1 VTAEPAGHV
10 MWSPNPLR
18 QRLANHT
25 VEDVLLLPDDAPRVE
40 LSDGVMILVPSPTHD
55 HQDITG
61 LLWHWLRRNAPDGL
75 RASLSTGVALSL
87 DTTYEPDVLLV
98 NAEAARNRHY
108 TIAAQVVLVVEV
120 VSPSTRKRD
129 RLEKP
134 ADYAAAGIPHFWRIE
149 QDPVHIFAYDLVGE
163 SYELVADSAD
173 ELVLNEPFAISLPIR
188 DITP

>member
-1 VTAEPAGHV
+1 

-18 QRLANHT
+18 QRLANYT
-25 VEDVLLLPDDAPRVE
+25 VEDVLQLPDDAPRVE

-61 LLWHWLRRNAPDGL
+61 LLWHWLRRNVPDGL

-98 NAEAARNRHY
+98 NAEVARNRHY
-108 TIAAQVVLVVEV
+108 TIASQVVLVVEV

-149 QDPVHIFAYDLVGE
+149 QDPLHIFAYDLVGG
-163 SYELVADSAD
+163 SYELVADSAE
-173 ELVLNEPFAISLPIR
+173 ELVLNEPFEIRLPIR
-188 DITP
+188 DIAP